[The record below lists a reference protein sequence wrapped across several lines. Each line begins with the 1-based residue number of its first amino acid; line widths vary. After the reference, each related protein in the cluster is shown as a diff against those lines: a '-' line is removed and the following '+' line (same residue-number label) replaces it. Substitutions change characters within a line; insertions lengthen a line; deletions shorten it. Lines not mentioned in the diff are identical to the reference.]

1 MKSVVAVIRPVVLDA
16 VKTELDDCGVG
27 GMTVT
32 RCEGYG
38 RQRGHTEVFRGA
50 EFSVDF
56 VPKVRIEV
64 LVRDDQVE
72 AVVRTIVATARTG
85 HIGDG
90 TLWVIP
96 IDAVTRVRTG
106 TIGTDAL

>member
-50 EFSVDF
+50 ELSIDV
-56 VPKVRIEV
+56 VPKLRIEV
-64 LVRDDQVE
+64 LVNDDQVE
-72 AVVRTIVATARTG
+72 AVVQAIVSTARTG
-85 HIGDG
+85 RIGDG
-90 TLWVIP
+90 KIWVLP
-96 IDAVTRVRTG
+96 IDTVTRVRTG
-106 TIGTDAL
+106 TVGTDAL

>member
-1 MKSVVAVIRPVVLDA
+1 MV
-16 VKTELDDCGVG
+16 
-27 GMTVT
+27 VT
-32 RCEGYG
+32 RCE
-38 RQRGHTEVFRGA
+38 RVRASTRPHRGGS